1 MLLGVSAEFETF
13 TRRAAPVVR
22 EPVVALQRRGVL
34 SLNRAAYELLGE
46 PATVELLFDR
56 TGRRIGIR
64 PIASDAPHAYRVRK
78 QPGSATYL
86 VAAKAFMQFYGIPND
101 QARRY
106 DADLVDGVLVAE
118 LRQDHGEQF
127 EEECL

>member
-1 MLLGVSAEFETF
+1 MVPGVSAEFETF

-46 PATVELLFDR
+46 PAAVERLFDR
-56 TGRRIGIR
+56 AGPRIGIR
-64 PIASDAPHAYRVRK
+64 SVAGDTPHAYRVRK

-86 VAAKAFMQFYGIPND
+86 IGAKAFLQFYGIPHD
-101 QARRY
+101 QARRWG
-106 DADLVDGVLVAE
+106 AALLDGVLVADLE
-118 LRQDHGEQF
+118 GT
-127 EEECL
+127 

>member
-1 MLLGVSAEFETF
+1 MVPGVSAEFETF

-46 PATVELLFDR
+46 PAAVELLFDR
-56 TGRRIGIR
+56 AGRRIGLR
-64 PIASDAPHAYRVRK
+64 PVVGDAPHAYRVRK

-86 VAAKAFMQFYGIPND
+86 IGAKAFLQFYGIPHD
-101 QARRY
+101 QARRWG
-106 DADLVDGVLVAE
+106 AALLDGVLVADLE
-118 LRQDHGEQF
+118 GT
-127 EEECL
+127 